1 MHHLQMH
8 QNVDQNLTSSF
19 VTWHCTM
26 WLSIEIWDF
35 QILKS
40 KGNALIGASWVVLSC
55 CYKVSQHL
63 SSYHVTENYLPF
75 TFSQHLS
82 KSSSSS
88 SFSLAISSLTP
99 PLQLA
104 LSSHHIV
111 ATSLLHLMRGVKGK
125 SGVAHSLLMS
135 HLYWIYLRPI
145 NQPTPV
151 TTSYFRPPKQ
161 TETTIFCLLH
171 QPMIRGP

>member
-1 MHHLQMH
+1 MEKHVCANAIITSHLYCLLVVIICYLLFVIITSPLINIH
-8 QNVDQNLTSSF
+8 CCSPNLENRPTNGNI
-19 VTWHCTM
+19 
-26 WLSIEIWDF
+26 LDF
-35 QILKS
+35 LD
-40 KGNALIGASWVVLSC
+40 
-55 CYKVSQHL
+55 
-63 SSYHVTENYLPF
+63 
-75 TFSQHLS
+75 
-82 KSSSSS
+82 SS

-104 LSSHHIV
+104 LSLHHIV
-111 ATSLLHLMRGVKGK
+111 AMSLLHLMRGVKGK

>member
-1 MHHLQMH
+1 ML
-8 QNVDQNLTSSF
+8 LGIAL
-19 VTWHCTM
+19 CGYP
-26 WLSIEIWDF
+26 LKF
-35 QILKS
+35 QIS
-40 KGNALIGASWVVLSC
+40 KFWKVKAMHWLELPGWFWVVAIKFHNIC
-55 CYKVSQHL
+55 HHTMSQRITFPL
-63 SSYHVTENYLPF
+63 IHVT
-75 TFSQHLS
+75 T
-82 KSSSSS
+82 
-88 SFSLAISSLTP
+88 SFKIIIFLLLLISDIIIDTTVTII
-99 PLQLA
+99 A